1 MAIFTYVFGGVL
13 VILLIVAF
21 VYYFAPKRKDS
32 VEQPKY
38 DIIKDE
44 ENN

>member
-13 VILLIVAF
+13 VVLLIIAF
-21 VYYFAPKRKDS
+21 IYYFSPKRKDT

-44 ENN
+44 EKN

>member
-1 MAIFTYVFGGVL
+1 MAIITYVFGGVL
-13 VILLIVAF
+13 CILLIAAF
-21 VYYFAPKRKDS
+21 IYYFSPKRKDS

-44 ENN
+44 EKN